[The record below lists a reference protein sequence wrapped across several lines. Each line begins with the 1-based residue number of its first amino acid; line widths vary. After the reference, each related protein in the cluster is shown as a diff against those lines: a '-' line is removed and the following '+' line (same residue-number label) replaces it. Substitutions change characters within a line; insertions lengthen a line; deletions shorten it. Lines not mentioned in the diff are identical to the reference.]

1 MTRNITSVVLVV
13 VFVGLG
19 LLHLYWALGGR
30 SGRSAAVPSLNGEAL
45 FRPSPLG
52 TLLVSASLLVAAL
65 VVSGAA
71 GWLGAVPI
79 TIIRPLM
86 LAVSLVFVLRAVGDW
101 KYVGFFR
108 RASESAFAY
117 WDLRLYS
124 PLCLFIAVAALVLAW
139 SEE

>member
-1 MTRNITSVVLVV
+1 
-13 VFVGLG
+13 
-19 LLHLYWALGGR
+19 
-30 SGRSAAVPSLNGEAL
+30 
-45 FRPSPLG
+45 
-52 TLLVSASLLVAAL
+52 
-65 VVSGAA
+65 
-71 GWLGAVPI
+71 
-79 TIIRPLM
+79 
-86 LAVSLVFVLRAVGDW
+86 LRAVGDW